1 VIPDLSVFAVI
12 GLVLVLAVIL
22 DRVLL
27 RPVTGVIREREAAI
41 GSARELAETSR
52 ARAQSAAD
60 ELDAKTRA
68 ARAEVYRQ
76 MEETRRAA
84 MERRAS
90 VVAETRSEIERS
102 IHDATERVR
111 QQAQAARVRLERDA
125 ETLATTIVERV
136 LGRKAS

>member
-1 VIPDLSVFAVI
+1 MIPDLSVFAVI
-12 GLVLVLAVIL
+12 GLVLVLSVIL

-41 GSARELAETSR
+41 GSARQLAETSR
-52 ARAQSAAD
+52 ARARSAAD

-102 IHDATERVR
+102 IRDATERVR
-111 QQAQAARVRLERDA
+111 QQAQAARLRLERDA

-136 LGRKAS
+136 LGRKTS

>member
-12 GLVLVLAVIL
+12 GLVLVLSVIL

-52 ARAQSAAD
+52 ARAQAAAD
-60 ELDAKTRA
+60 ELDAKTGA

-84 MERRAS
+84 MERLAS

-125 ETLATTIVERV
+125 ETLATTLVERV